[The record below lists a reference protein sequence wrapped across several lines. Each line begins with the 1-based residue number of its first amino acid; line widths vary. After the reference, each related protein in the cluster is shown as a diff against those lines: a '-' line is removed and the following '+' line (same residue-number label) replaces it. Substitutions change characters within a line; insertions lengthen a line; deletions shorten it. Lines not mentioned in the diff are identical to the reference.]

1 MEDKSNHLSLRKVID
16 TDESILFNWANDPDV
31 RKWSFNQN
39 IITLNE
45 HRTWFNEKLKDSRC
59 SMYLIFCGCTPI
71 GQVRFDDEGD
81 FARID
86 YSIERQYRGRKLGKR
101 ILDMAIKKYQTYSE
115 KILLGEVFP
124 ENFASAKIFEALGFS
139 MEMNRGNIIYTKV

>member
-1 MEDKSNHLSLRKVID
+1 MEDKSNHLTLRKVID
-16 TDESILFNWANDPDV
+16 TDESLLFNWANDPDV

-81 FARID
+81 FTRID

-101 ILDMAIKKYQTYSE
+101 ILDMAIKKYQTYS
-115 KILLGEVFP
+115 KKKLLG
-124 ENFASAKIFEALGFS
+124 NSSKKIVIKSSIFFFLFCNLNKSNGLNS
-139 MEMNRGNIIYTKV
+139 PPI